1 MGFRFS
7 IGRKLSIGF
16 GVLLLAIL
24 FNGVLTYV
32 TLKRGK
38 QFNDKITNTYTPS
51 IERLKDLNL
60 LVLQSR
66 TLTIDW
72 LEEDKQETPEK
83 IRLEKLHDYEYPE
96 IRKDLRVLMSQWEY
110 REQLKMDSIFI
121 KVDSLLETQ
130 HEIMVTF
137 SSQEDYRD
145 LSTVFKYLT
154 GFQYGNYSKHVSN
167 ISDGLTELIRT
178 QSNYAQTYS
187 SEMET
192 AFNILQNYITYLGI
206 ILLFGGLIIAYF
218 TIRSIVNPL
227 NELRDALVIMG
238 KGVLPTIE
246 IQPRTD
252 EIGEMTTAL
261 SNLVSGLKQTS
272 NFANEI
278 GTGNFKSSY
287 VPLSE
292 EDTLGM
298 SLLIMRDNLSS
309 VAEDDRK
316 RNWTTGGLAKFGEI
330 LRQNNDNVVS
340 LSQNLISELVKYL
353 GANQG
358 GVFIINTDE
367 QEKPFLELK
376 GCYAW
381 DRLKFLEQHVF
392 KGDGLV
398 GQSWQERCT
407 LYITE
412 IPDDYIKITS
422 GLGDA
427 NPTCVLIVPMVVNDE
442 LFGVIELASFTE
454 YEDYQIKFVEK
465 VAETTAGTIASVQV
479 NQKTKELLGR
489 AQFATKKMRQKEE
502 EMRHKQID
510 SDKQLNELQ
519 QNLNEKS
526 KSYELAAKKNI
537 ELEEENHILQ
547 NLLLKASKEVDK
559 LKNKS

>member
-96 IRKDLRVLMSQWEY
+96 IRKDLRVLMGQWEY
-110 REQLKMDSIFI
+110 KEQLKMDSIFI

-130 HEIMVTF
+130 HDIMVTF

-238 KGVLPTIE
+238 KGVLPSIE

-287 VPLSE
+287 VPLSD

-330 LRQNNDNVVS
+330 LRQNNDNVVN
-340 LSQNLISELVKYL
+340 LSQNLISELVKYM

-358 GVFIINTDE
+358 GVFIINSDE

-398 GQSWQERCT
+398 GQAWQERCT

-502 EMRHKQID
+502 EMRQKQIE
-510 SDKQLNELQ
+510 SDKQLNELH
-519 QNLNEKS
+519 QNLSEKS
-526 KSYELAAKKNI
+526 KQYELAARKNI